1 MNLDNHNPAA
11 LMAKVHFEP
20 TVTLGH
26 MISVIIFSLGGLAAW
41 YNLKEEVRV
50 SKVETQIRWEN
61 QVDSMNQIQMKN
73 KEQDLAIRELGVEL
87 KSEIRSNNLEIKQEL
102 RDLRSDLKKKP

>member
-1 MNLDNHNPAA
+1 MNIGIKEPAA
-11 LMAKVHFEP
+11 MLARVHFEP

-50 SKVETQIRWEN
+50 SKVETQVRWEN
-61 QVDSMNQIQMKN
+61 QVDSMNQIHMKN

-87 KSEIRSNNLEIKQEL
+87 KSEIRSNNLEIKQEF
-102 RDLRSDLKKKP
+102 RDLRSELKKRP